1 MNRTEYTKK
10 ETAANRKLLAD
21 ALESNRFK
29 QGRRYLCYEEEKT
42 MYYCCLGVA
51 CELAMENGIRLGKRK
66 ETTSGVY
73 HYIGSNR
80 QELTGVLPYE
90 VMKWLGFADNNG
102 MLILSIENTS
112 DDNEVLFSL
121 VDANDTSVPFPEIA
135 KLIKKG
141 KVRLEL

>member
-51 CELAMENGIRLGKRK
+51 CELAMENGINLGKRK
-66 ETTSGVY
+66 DTTSGVY
-73 HYIGSNR
+73 YYIGSNG
-80 QELTGVLPYE
+80 QKLTGVLPYE
-90 VMKWLGFADNNG
+90 VRKWLGFADNNG
-102 MLILSIENTS
+102 MLILSIVNTS
-112 DDNEVLFSL
+112 DDNEELFSL

>member
-1 MNRTEYTKK
+1 
-10 ETAANRKLLAD
+10 
-21 ALESNRFK
+21 
-29 QGRRYLCYEEEKT
+29 
-42 MYYCCLGVA
+42 
-51 CELAMENGIRLGKRK
+51 
-66 ETTSGVY
+66 
-73 HYIGSNR
+73 
-80 QELTGVLPYE
+80 VLPYE

-135 KLIKKG
+135 KLIKEG